1 MQAISNF
8 SELRNSID
16 SLYKAFSPQKRG
28 SISHTFEVRDPLS
41 NEEPNAIKI
50 TVTRQHRW
58 NKSAIGIAFSKLF
71 HAKKTEV
78 KIEEITGDTKT
89 KIVEQNERL
98 NKLLSKQKIEKMMLQ
113 NANEAK
119 METAQAQLATHGGA
133 QFVSS
138 HLSASEKEVNE
149 PIADS
154 PLAWVTANNIP
165 KSNLEKPVTF
175 TYNKGKWVKKEKIK
189 NELCEK
195 LFGVKTSISDR
206 TSTKSS
212 PPLAQSAQMPSQA
225 DMKQAIAKRQ
235 KKSEQTSEVPSP
247 SVSANSEVQSTKHTE
262 QDSISRP
269 SIGIPEK
276 LQAMHEEANRI
287 NEYAKEKS
295 AAIISNCGA
304 NIQKIVKNN
313 ANTRYATGQLVA
325 TPQEDSLLVQ
335 SMQQASPW
343 GNLSSAFGQIKDIIK
358 GANENGVA
366 VSQANSNYTRLGDFI
381 KHFDKNVDILRK
393 QKPEIS
399 SGDEK
404 FLTDARTK
412 LINMVGTLIDMAVV
426 AKKSAQTQKESE
438 TYDTV
443 LKAIKENIEKARN
456 DLKRENKDVST
467 FDELMAKFGGDVTEV
482 K

>member
-8 SELRNSID
+8 SDLRNSID
-16 SLYKAFSPQKRG
+16 SLHNSLAVGQST
-28 SISHTFEVRDPLS
+28 SNTFTVRDPLS
-41 NEEPNAIKI
+41 NEEPKAIKI
-50 TVTRQHRW
+50 TMTRQHRW

-98 NKLLSKQKIEKMMLQ
+98 NKLSSKQKIEKMMLQ

-119 METAQAQLATHGGA
+119 METAQAQLATHGGV

-149 PIADS
+149 PITDS

-165 KSNLEKPVTF
+165 ESDLKEVATF
-175 TYNKGKWVKKEKIK
+175 TYNKGKGLKKAENMLSEKF
-189 NELCEK
+189 
-195 LFGVKTSISDR
+195 FGMSTPIEDR
-206 TSTKSS
+206 DSQQI
-212 PPLAQSAQMPSQA
+212 PALLMVPSQT
-225 DMKQAIAKRQ
+225 DIAQGLSNLR
-235 KKSEQTSEVPSP
+235 KKSEQTSETQTLS
-247 SVSANSEVQSTKHTE
+247 SSANSEVQSTKHTE

-287 NEYAKEKS
+287 NEYAKKKS
-295 AAIISNCGA
+295 TAIISNCGA

-313 ANTRYATGQLVA
+313 ADTRYATGQLVA